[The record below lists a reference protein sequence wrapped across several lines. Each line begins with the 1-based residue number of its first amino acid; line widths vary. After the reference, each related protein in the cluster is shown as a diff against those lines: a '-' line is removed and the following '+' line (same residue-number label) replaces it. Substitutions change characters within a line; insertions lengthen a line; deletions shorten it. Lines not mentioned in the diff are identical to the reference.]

1 MRTLKRCSNWHGAL
15 SAAENTTI
23 KKVVLSMDKE
33 KTTIQNIVD
42 TSINIDVFEQTAQ
55 NGADAASVLAVQSD
69 EKPEK
74 RSAKKFR
81 YMAFIVYPDN
91 PAQMAAFK
99 WFREFAASNGLIS
112 GGMYIH
118 HKGEKAPETEE
129 DKKDHIHVMFYRDVQ
144 LSGSW
149 VGFANKGR
157 YRIAA
162 AASWFG
168 TYDICVDGDTRYYK
182 GFSEGLPDGLTW
194 ETKQVI
200 SEVQGVQD
208 PTAYAIYMC
217 HKRYC
222 DRHKIQYDWDDLK
235 YFGASERFRA
245 LFDSE
250 DERSSDIDYEL
261 REIIKQYDICV
272 GEGSRLVDVI
282 ISLARRDLLDYVR
295 KHGQYI
301 NFYLLNPRKG

>member
-1 MRTLKRCSNWHGAL
+1 MQNEQITAAVNAL
-15 SAAENTTI
+15 QPVEN
-23 KKVVLSMDKE
+23 
-33 KTTIQNIVD
+33 
-42 TSINIDVFEQTAQ
+42 EQ
-55 NGADAASVLAVQSD
+55 
-69 EKPEK
+69 KPEK

-81 YMAFIVYPDN
+81 YMCFVVYPDN

-112 GGMYIH
+112 GGMYIY
-118 HKGEKAPETEE
+118 HKGEKDSETEE
-129 DKKDHIHVMFYRDVQ
+129 DKKDHYHVMFYRDVQ

-149 VGFANKGR
+149 VGFASKGR
-157 YRIAA
+157 YRVAA

-168 TYDICVDGDTRYYK
+168 TYEICIDGDNVYYK
-182 GFSEGLPDGLTW
+182 GFSDGLPDGLSW
-194 ETKQVI
+194 ETKQVV

-222 DRHKIQYDWDDLK
+222 DRNKIQYDWEDLQ
-235 YFGASERFRA
+235 YFGAAERFRA

-250 DERSSDIDYEL
+250 DEKSGDMDFEL
-261 REIIKQYDICV
+261 RSIIKEYDICV
-272 GEGSRLVDVI
+272 GEGSRLIDVI